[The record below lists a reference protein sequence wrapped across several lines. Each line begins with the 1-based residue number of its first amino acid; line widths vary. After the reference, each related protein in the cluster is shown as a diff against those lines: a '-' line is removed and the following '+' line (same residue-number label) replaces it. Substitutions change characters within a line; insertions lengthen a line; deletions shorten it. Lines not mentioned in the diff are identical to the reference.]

1 MVPMATPSLIRHINQ
16 TRILRLLKEEGTLSR
31 AELARSLNL
40 TRSTLTAVTDELMKM
55 NLVIEAGEAFVTQAT
70 GRPGTGLK
78 LNPEGAFFLGA
89 EINVEQIHLVLINL
103 EGSIIYRRTKK
114 LRSKKPAA
122 VCRDVV
128 NLVEAAWSV
137 QLGNS
142 DRLRGLGITVSAL
155 VDIHGVIRNAPT
167 FRWQD
172 VDLKEAI
179 ASQLDIP
186 IFIENDA
193 NGAALAELSFGRR
206 KGQSDLCLLLLGVGV
221 GAGMIFDR
229 RIFRGSDGFAG
240 EIGHLS
246 LVPASNGQAEGM
258 GFLESHLGRDALLA
272 SYRRAGG
279 KVKDIEGFLGDF
291 RKEVPSVQKVVKV
304 WGEWLTLAIRNLADL
319 FNPKRV
325 ILAGPLAELFAF
337 VEEDVR
343 RRLRERRFPTV
354 ASLEIGPSSFGKDCC
369 AIGGAALV
377 FDRIFSV
384 PDSNFLKDFDLKESS
399 QKASSSIGL

>member
-1 MVPMATPSLIRHINQ
+1 MATPSLIRHINQ

-128 NLVEAAWSV
+128 NLVDAAWSV

-221 GAGMIFDR
+221 G
-229 RIFRGSDGFAG
+229 
-240 EIGHLS
+240 
-246 LVPASNGQAEGM
+246 
-258 GFLESHLGRDALLA
+258 LE
-272 SYRRAGG
+272 
-279 KVKDIEGFLGDF
+279 
-291 RKEVPSVQKVVKV
+291 
-304 WGEWLTLAIRNLADL
+304 
-319 FNPKRV
+319 
-325 ILAGPLAELFAF
+325 
-337 VEEDVR
+337 
-343 RRLRERRFPTV
+343 
-354 ASLEIGPSSFGKDCC
+354 
-369 AIGGAALV
+369 
-377 FDRIFSV
+377 
-384 PDSNFLKDFDLKESS
+384 
-399 QKASSSIGL
+399 

>member
-1 MVPMATPSLIRHINQ
+1 MATPSLIRHINQ

-40 TRSTLTAVTDELMKM
+40 TRSTLTAVTDELMRM

-155 VDIHGVIRNAPT
+155 VDIRGVIRNAPT

-206 KGQSDLCLLLLGVGV
+206 KGQSDLCLLFLGVGV

-246 LVPASNGQAEGM
+246 LVPVSNGQAEGM

-279 KVKDIEGFLGDF
+279 KVKNIEGFLGDF